1 MIGAERSYVW
11 LSELLEDPTILE
23 PPRAVVPRLVFEN
36 RVTLLAAREKT
47 GKSTLAGAA
56 AAAVSSGR
64 AFLGAEVISGTVLV
78 VSLEEHTQE
87 FAQRLVRFGADA
99 TRIAIVSG
107 TQDLTKMIWDAA
119 ESIHPA
125 LIIFDTLGAY
135 VDKVSGGKPVESG
148 EAQAWLRVLMD
159 IVELS
164 RTHGA
169 VLLLHHSRKS
179 DGHYRDSS
187 AIGGAVD
194 IILEMFGTGSEPRTI
209 KNMSRLTIPETRFML
224 EGDVLRLIETEAE
237 VQERVL
243 SFVKKNP
250 RCSLRD
256 LRDGVGGKAEEVGRV
271 RDKLLKQGLIANVG
285 TLTNHAY
292 MAVKNGPVPGST

>member
-1 MIGAERSYVW
+1 MSDAPAAERSYVW
-11 LSELLEDPTILE
+11 LSELLEDPTLLE
-23 PPRAVVPRLVFEN
+23 PPKAVVPRLVFQN

-64 AFLGAEVISGTVLV
+64 AFLGSEVISGNVLI

-87 FAQRLVRFGADA
+87 FAQRLVRFGADPS
-99 TRIAIVSG
+99 RIAIVSG

-119 ESIHPA
+119 EATHPA

-135 VDKVSGGKPVESG
+135 MDKVSGAKSVESG
-148 EAQAWLRVLMD
+148 DAQAWLRVLMD

-194 IILEMFGTGSEPRTI
+194 IILEMFGSGSEPRVI

-224 EGDVLRLIETEAE
+224 EGDALRLIETEAE
-237 VQERVL
+237 IQERVKR
-243 SFVKKNP
+243 FVGAHP
-250 RCSLRD
+250 RCSWQD
-256 LRDGVGGKAEEVGRV
+256 LRQGVSGRAAEVQRA
-271 RDKLLKQGLIANVG
+271 RDVLVKNGAILNVG
-285 TLTNHAY
+285 NPDNHAY
-292 MAVKNGPVPGST
+292 ILHA